1 MKEYNLNLGISVERL
16 AGGIKCVEKIEENLK
31 SQFDGQGINVSI
43 ETITNTGMPMLPT
56 LVAHVQITD
65 AANELILE
73 NDINTEIINNVN
85 RSLKN
90 LS

>member
-16 AGGIKCVEKIEENLK
+16 AGIQCVEKIEQNLK
-31 SQFDGQGINVSI
+31 SQFEGQGINVSI
-43 ETITNTGMPMLPT
+43 EPIRNTGMPTIPT

-65 AANELILE
+65 VANELISQD
-73 NDINTEIINNVN
+73 DINVEIMNNVT

-90 LS
+90 LL